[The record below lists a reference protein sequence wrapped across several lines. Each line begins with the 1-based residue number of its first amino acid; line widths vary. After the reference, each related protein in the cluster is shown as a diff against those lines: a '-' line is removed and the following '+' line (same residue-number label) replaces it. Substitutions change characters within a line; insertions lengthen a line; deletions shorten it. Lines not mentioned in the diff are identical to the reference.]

1 MAEVG
6 FVSEQMDS
14 VLAIDTGG
22 RTFNQYT
29 ANKVTKRDLV
39 INFRKPRPG
48 EIDQLTLTGLED
60 ESTFRQVAGAI
71 LREALER
78 HPGAPADR
86 LYDELVSR
94 TVRKGQF
101 ERHDFDALLRA
112 VADPVA
118 ELVRKNLFEAK
129 EPELW
134 DGHEIVRWYL
144 KETADLVDQAESA
157 KADAAADRLEGF
169 MRTTLADNVGQ
180 IGVHYSDLFERYL
193 SVADKPRRLLADWL
207 PEYFF
212 RTPEGTWRPPQDEE
226 ERQLKEELRATGAL
240 RRIKRFA
247 NALAEGVPPAER
259 DRPDNVATAAD
270 WLRQCRRA
278 GLYVQGRA
286 LYERGGFDYSALDE
300 VARLEAEE
308 DYTLCV
314 RRSG

>member
-101 ERHDFDALLRA
+101 ERHDFDALLRS
-112 VADPVA
+112 VA
-118 ELVRKNLFEAK
+118 EDPRHDN
-129 EPELW
+129 
-134 DGHEIVRWYL
+134 HWYL
-144 KETADLVDQAESA
+144 LDTADLVDQAESA
-157 KADAAADRLEGF
+157 KADAAAGRLDAYMQAYLEEHPD
-169 MRTTLADNVGQ
+169 AS
-180 IGVHYSDLFERYL
+180 GVHYSDLFERYL
-193 SVADKPRRLLADWL
+193 PVADKPRRLLADWL
-207 PEYFF
+207 PEHFF
-212 RTPEGTWRPPQDEE
+212 RTSEGTWRPPQDEE

-286 LYERGGFDYSALDE
+286 LYERGGFDYSQLDD